1 MFAIVFALA
10 CLYQLSF
17 TYVSSSVESDA
28 EEYANGDYE
37 KEQRYLDS
45 MRSIEVY
52 PVIDYTYNEVKE
64 KEINLGLDLR
74 GGMNVILEVSVK
86 DILQEMTNNTDN
98 PIFVEAIK
106 ETDERATNTQAD
118 YLTNFFA
125 TFEELRTEKGSD
137 VKYSDPQIFGT
148 KDMND
153 RVGFNADDET
163 IKKEIKADVNA
174 AIENVYTVLRARI
187 DQFGVVQPNVQRLD
201 NSGRIL
207 VELPGVKDP
216 DRVKKLLQ
224 STAELEF
231 YNLYDGYEFAQFLG
245 DASAKLKTIVPRPKD
260 FKGGEAGEDL
270 NAESFEDL
278 NIESVPDTMSAE
290 GDTTQENTSSEI
302 AETSEADSLDA
313 ALAEGDSTSAVDTW
327 NPLFNVFFPNVNQ
340 QNGTFGMGAVIGYAA
355 IKDTAKVNEY
365 LKNPKVRALLKG
377 DMRNTQF
384 LWSAKPVNDEI
395 LALYGTRNSR
405 SKEPALSGDVITTA
419 SQQFD
424 QGNNPS
430 VSMTMNAQGAAKWQ
444 KLTREAAGDPN
455 NENDN
460 KSVAVVLDGL
470 VYSAPRVSGEIPTGN
485 TEITGQFTVQEAQDL
500 ANILRAGK
508 LPAPARIIQA
518 DIVGPSL
525 GQEAINAGLWSFV
538 IALLVVMLYMVFYYS
553 GAGLASDV
561 ALIVNMFFI
570 FGILA
575 SLGAVLTLPGIA
587 GIILTI
593 GMAVDA
599 NVLIYERIRE
609 ELSHG
614 KGLRLAIKDGYGN
627 AFSSIIDAN
636 VTTLLTGIILYLFG
650 TGPIRGFATT
660 LIIGILTSLF
670 CAIFVT
676 RLIFEA
682 RLDAK
687 KVIAFSTNV
696 TRNAFTKFKIDF
708 IGKRKVSYTI
718 SGIIIAAGIISLV
731 SRGLNYGVDFVGGR
745 SYQIRF
751 DQPVSPT
758 QLQSS
763 LGEFF
768 VNEEGQKI
776 APEVKTIGDD
786 NQVIVTTKFKI
797 DETGTE
803 IEDDIKNRLYEGV
816 KGFYQTEPSKE
827 AFFSEA
833 TGDGEIGIVAERQVG
848 PTIADDIKTSAIWAI
863 LFSLVVIF
871 LYILIRFSKWQFS
884 LGAVVAAFHDVIVV
898 LSFFSIFYGIL
909 PFSLEIDQAF
919 IAAVLTV
926 IGYSLNDT
934 VVVFDRIRE
943 YMATHIAKRAPMK
956 VVVNQALN
964 STLSR
969 TVNTSLTTFFVL
981 LVIFLF
987 GGEAIRGFMFAL
999 LVGVVVGTYSS
1010 LFIATPIMLDTLKKE
1025 DLGEEE

>member
-1 MFAIVFALA
+1 MQNKGVIRLFAIVFALA

-17 TYVSSSVESDA
+17 TYMASSVENDA
-28 EEYANGDYE
+28 EEYGNGDYE

-45 MRSIEVY
+45 MRVVEVY
-52 PVIDYTYNEVKE
+52 PVINYTYGEVKE

-86 DILQEMTNNTDN
+86 DILKEMTNNSTH
-98 PIFVEAIK
+98 PVFVEAIK
-106 ETDERATNTQAD
+106 RTDNRATTTQAD
-118 YLTNFFA
+118 YLTNFYA
-125 TFEELRTEKGSD
+125 SFEEVREEQASN

-163 IKKEIKADVNA
+163 IKSELTADVNA

-245 DASAKLKTIVPRPKD
+245 DASQKLKTIVPRPKNLEN
-260 FKGGEAGEDL
+260 GSSEGAQ
-270 NAESFEDL
+270 SFDDL
-278 NIESVPDTMSAE
+278 NIENVEQDSASAL
-290 GDTTQENTSSEI
+290 GDST
-302 AETSEADSLDA
+302 ET
-313 ALAEGDSTSAVDTW
+313 LAVDGEGDSADVASTDLDTNALDTW
-327 NPLFNVFFPNVNQ
+327 NPLFNIFAPNVNQ
-340 QNGTFGMGAVIGYAA
+340 QNGSFNPGAVIGYAA

-365 LKNPKVRALLKG
+365 LNNPKVRALLTG

-384 LWSAKPVNDEI
+384 LWSAQALNDEV
-395 LALYGTRNSR
+395 LTLFGTRTNR
-405 SKEPALSGDVITTA
+405 SKEPALAGDVITTA

-444 KLTREAAGDPN
+444 KLTREAAGDPG

-470 VYSAPRVSGEIPTGN
+470 VYSAPRVGGEIPTGN

-538 IALLVVMLYMVFYYS
+538 IALFVVMIYMVFYYS
-553 GAGLASDV
+553 GAGLASDI

-609 ELSHG
+609 ELTHG
-614 KGLRLAIKDGYGN
+614 KGLKLAIKDGYSN
-627 AFSSIIDAN
+627 AYSSIIDAN
-636 VTTLLTGIILYLFG
+636 VTTFLTGVILYLFG

-687 KVIAFSTNV
+687 KGIGFSTSM
-696 TRNAFTKFKIDF
+696 TKSAFTKFKIDF
-708 IGKRKVSYTI
+708 LGKRKISYII
-718 SGIIIAAGIISLV
+718 SGIIIAGGIISLV

-751 DQPVSPT
+751 DQTVSPT
-758 QLQSS
+758 DLQSS

-768 VNEEGQKI
+768 VNDEGQQI
-776 APEVKTIGDD
+776 TPEVKTIGDD

-797 DETGTE
+797 GETGPE
-803 IEDDIKNRLYEGV
+803 VEGDIKNRLFEGV
-816 KGFYQTEPSKE
+816 KGFYQTEPSKDV
-827 AFFSEA
+827 FFSEA
-833 TGDGEIGIVAERQVG
+833 SGDGEIGIVAERQVG

-884 LGAVVAAFHDVIVV
+884 LGAVAAAFHDVIVV
-898 LSFFSIFYGIL
+898 LSFFSILYGVL

-919 IAAVLTV
+919 IAAILTV

-943 YMATHIAKRAPMK
+943 YLATHTTKKDVSMK
-956 VVVNQALN
+956 SVVNQALN

-1010 LFIATPIMLDTLKKE
+1010 LFIATPIMMDTLKKE
-1025 DLGEEE
+1025 ERDSE